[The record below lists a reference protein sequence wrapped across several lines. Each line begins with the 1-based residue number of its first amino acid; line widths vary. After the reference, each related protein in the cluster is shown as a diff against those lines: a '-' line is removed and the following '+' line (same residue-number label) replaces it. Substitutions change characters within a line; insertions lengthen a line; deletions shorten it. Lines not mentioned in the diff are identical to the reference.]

1 MLRVGEKEEERVMKL
16 AYKVLRS
23 VVVFVMYVAACVVV
37 LCINVLSK
45 VLMHY
50 IFDHSRGGGNE
61 KKNQRGSS
69 QSLLIP

>member
-50 IFDHSRGGGNE
+50 IFDHSRGGDNE
-61 KKNQRGSS
+61 KKNQRGSN